1 MIKIL
6 SAAQIREAD
15 AYTIQHEPVSSI
27 NLMERA
33 AEKCTEWILQN
44 IEPGIHFN
52 IFCGTGNNGGDGLAI
67 ARMLVHNGKQVNV
80 YVISSSKESVDFTT
94 NKQKLIDDG
103 NTLIELKEKSDLPVI
118 NRDEII
124 IDAIFG
130 SGLNKEITGVAAD
143 CIEMITRSEAMVIS
157 IDMPS
162 GLRADESLFNIKS
175 PVVQADV
182 TLTFQLPKLSFMY
195 PMTGKYVED
204 FVLLDIGLHPDYINK
219 AKTNFYFITKNDVAQ
234 LIKPGKKFDHKG
246 TYGHALIIAGSYG
259 KMGAAILA
267 SKSCLRTGAGLV
279 TVHAPK
285 CGVDILQTAF
295 AEAMVVVD
303 EEELFITQIQNADKY
318 NAIGIGPGIG
328 TDEKTAVMLKKLIQD
343 YRAPIVFDADAINIL
358 AENKTWLSFLAPG
371 CIFTPHPKE
380 FERLVGKST
389 DDFERQQMQ
398 FEFSKKYQCYVLLKG
413 HYSALTT
420 PDGNCY
426 FNSTGNAGMAT
437 AGAGDVLTGIITSL
451 VAQGYSSKHACII
464 GMYLHGLAGDNA
476 AKEKGEHSL
485 IASDVIEHLSDAY
498 LALIRSDE
506 I

>member
-6 SAAQIREAD
+6 SAEQIREAD

-67 ARMLVHNGKQVNV
+67 ARMLIHNGKQVNV
-80 YVISSSKESVDFTT
+80 YVINSSKESADFTA
-94 NKQKLIDDG
+94 NKQRLLDDG

-118 NRDEII
+118 KHDEII

-143 CIEMITRSEAMVIS
+143 CIELINRSEAMIIS

-162 GLRADESLFNIKS
+162 GLRADEPLFKTKS
-175 PVVQADV
+175 PVVEADV

-195 PMTGKYVED
+195 PSTGKYAGD
-204 FVLLDIGLHPDYINK
+204 FVLLDIGLHADYISA

-234 LIKPGKKFDHKG
+234 LIKPRKKFDHKG

-285 CGVDILQTAF
+285 CGVNILQTAF
-295 AEAMVVVD
+295 PEAMVDAD
-303 EEELFITQIQNADKY
+303 EEENFIAQIQNADKY
-318 NAIGIGPGIG
+318 NAIGIGPGTG
-328 TDEKTAVMLKKLIQD
+328 THERTAEMLKKLIQD
-343 YRAPIVFDADAINIL
+343 YRAPIVFDADSINIL
-358 AENKTWLSFLAPG
+358 SENKTWLSFLATG

-380 FERLVGKST
+380 FERLIGKSA
-389 DDFERQQMQ
+389 DDFERQHTQ
-398 FEFSKKYQCYVLLKG
+398 FDFSKKYQCYVLLKG

-426 FNSTGNAGMAT
+426 FNSTGNPGMAT
-437 AGAGDVLTGIITSL
+437 AGSGDVLTGIITSL
-451 VAQGYSSKHACII
+451 IAQGYSSKHACIV
-464 GMYLHGLAGDNA
+464 GMYLHGMAGDMA
-476 AKEKGEHSL
+476 AKDKGEHGMISGDIIESL
-485 IASDVIEHLSDAY
+485 VDAY
-498 LALIRSDE
+498 CDLTKFE
-506 I
+506 

>member
-6 SAAQIREAD
+6 SAEQIREAD

-67 ARMLVHNGKQVNV
+67 ARMLIHNGKQVNV
-80 YVISSSKESVDFTT
+80 YVINGSKESGDFTI
-94 NKQKLIDDG
+94 NKQRLLNDG
-103 NTLIELKEKSDLPVI
+103 NKINELTQKNDLPVI
-118 NRDEII
+118 NKNEII

-143 CIEMITRSEAMVIS
+143 CIEMINRSEAMVIS

-162 GLRADESLFNIKS
+162 GLRADETLFNIKS
-175 PVVQADV
+175 PVIQADV
-182 TLTFQLPKLSFMY
+182 TLTFQLPKLSFLF
-195 PMTGKYVED
+195 PSTGKFAGD
-204 FVLLDIGLHPDYINK
+204 FILLDIKLSADYINE
-219 AKTNFYFITKNDVAQ
+219 AKTNYYFITKNDIAQ
-234 LIKPGKKFDHKG
+234 LIKSRNNFDHKG
-246 TYGHALIIAGSYG
+246 TYGHALIIGGSYG
-259 KMGAAILA
+259 KMGAAVLA

-279 TVHAPK
+279 TVHTPK
-285 CGVDILQTAF
+285 CGVNILQTAF
-295 AEAMVVVD
+295 PEVMVMVD
-303 EEELFITQIQNADKY
+303 EEENFVTQIQNADRY

-328 TDEKTAVMLKKLIQD
+328 TQERTAVMLKKLIQD
-343 YRAPIVFDADAINIL
+343 YRAPIAFDADAINIL

-389 DDFERQQMQ
+389 DDFKRQQMQ
-398 FEFSKKYQCYVLLKG
+398 FDFSKKYQCYVLLKG

-420 PDGNCY
+420 PDGKCF
-426 FNSTGNAGMAT
+426 FNSTGNPGMAT

-451 VAQGYSSKHACII
+451 VAQGYSSKHACIV
-464 GMYLHGLAGDNA
+464 GMYLHGLAGDIA
-476 AKEKGEHSL
+476 AKTKGEHGL
-485 IASDVIEHLSDAY
+485 IASDIIENLPAAY
-498 LALIRSDE
+498 LDLQK
-506 I
+506 